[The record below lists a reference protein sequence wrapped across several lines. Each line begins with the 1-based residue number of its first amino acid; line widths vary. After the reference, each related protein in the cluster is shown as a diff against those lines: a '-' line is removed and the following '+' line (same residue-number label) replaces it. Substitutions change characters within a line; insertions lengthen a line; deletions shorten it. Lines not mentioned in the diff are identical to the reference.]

1 MCPLYPWRAVATTV
15 LFVPIIVRPGA
26 FRHRLGGDEVGP
38 VAPILEEV
46 IARAADPGITGP
58 DGCPASHGQGV
69 RGPLAARLHAT
80 DDIRATESRD
90 DGVGKLTKT
99 GNALIL
105 EFAGHDTTGHT
116 LSFLAFELA
125 RNMAVQARLTAE
137 VDAFWQAVGDRDP
150 VYDDLQNLPYM
161 TRCITETLRL
171 WTVVPQGTFR
181 ELGTDD
187 YVHVGGERVAVPK
200 GTLVQILNWTRHR
213 NPDLWGADVDAF
225 NPDRAFDGAELWHGQ
240 PLAGYNPHTQ
250 RFSPFTHP
258 PRDCIGK
265 NFAQMEMRTV
275 MTNLLK
281 RFRFELA
288 APYDAFVADAA
299 GNVADRL
306 GVNLGTMGPRDLLQ
320 PEMTQKFQGYP
331 KPSFGLHLH
340 AVPRA

>member
-1 MCPLYPWRAVATTV
+1 MSCP
-15 LFVPIIVRPGA
+15 IVV
-26 FRHRLGGDEVGP
+26 FR
-38 VAPILEEV
+38 
-46 IARAADPGITGP
+46 
-58 DGCPASHGQGV
+58 
-69 RGPLAARLHAT
+69 
-80 DDIRATESRD
+80 
-90 DGVGKLTKT
+90 
-99 GNALIL
+99 
-105 EFAGHDTTGHT
+105 
-116 LSFLAFELA
+116 
-125 RNMAVQARLTAE
+125 
-137 VDAFWQAVGDRDP
+137 
-150 VYDDLQNLPYM
+150 
-161 TRCITETLRL
+161 
-171 WTVVPQGTFR
+171 TVVPQGTFR

-200 GTLVQILNWTRHR
+200 GTLVQILNWNRHR